1 MNRLLP
7 IAFLAAFLAAAPAR
21 AEPGDA
27 APILTPSMIGE
38 LTLDELFA
46 KLPENA
52 GSPSGKRIETEI
64 LRRFNQSGSDTAD
77 LLMAWAVEAMD
88 ERNFPLALD
97 VLDQI
102 VMLRPNYAEGWNKR
116 ATVYFLMDEYSA
128 SLADIRRTLE
138 LEPRHFGALSG
149 LGVIL
154 EQLERKPEAIRVY
167 KRALEINPQL
177 ETVQKS
183 LEELEKETAGQDI

>member
-7 IAFLAAFLAAAPAR
+7 IALLAGLLAAVPAR
-21 AEPGDA
+21 AQPGDA

-46 KLPENA
+46 KLPQNA
-52 GSPSGKRIETEI
+52 GSPSGKRIEAEI

-77 LLMAWAVEAMD
+77 LLMAWATEAMD
-88 ERNFPLALD
+88 ERDFPLALD

-102 VMLRPNYAEGWNKR
+102 VMLKPDYAEAWNKR

-154 EQLERKPEAIRVY
+154 EQLERKPEAITVY